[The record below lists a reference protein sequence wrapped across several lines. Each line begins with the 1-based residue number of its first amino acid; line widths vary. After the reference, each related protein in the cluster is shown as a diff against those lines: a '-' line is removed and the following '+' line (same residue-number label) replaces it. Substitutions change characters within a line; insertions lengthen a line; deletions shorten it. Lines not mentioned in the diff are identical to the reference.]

1 MNMPIVSI
9 TEEAEKLIIRLKGL
23 SEFET
28 GELHYKKDIIE
39 RALRVEM
46 TRQSVL
52 RGWAHCHKLWE
63 EQRVEARKTLKG
75 KIKWL
80 FLHPPEPQFSD
91 ILPQGI
97 FGLGPLQ

>member
-1 MNMPIVSI
+1 MPIASI

-28 GELHYKKDIIE
+28 GELQYKKDIIE

-46 TRQSVL
+46 MRQDVL
-52 RGWAHCHKLWE
+52 RGWANCHRLWE
-63 EQRVEARKTLKG
+63 EQRTEARKSLKG
-75 KIKWL
+75 RIKWL
-80 FLHPPEPQFSD
+80 LVHPAEPQLSD

-97 FGLGPLQ
+97 FGLGPLE